1 MQLKVLGSSS
11 KGNGYVLDGNNEALV
26 IEAGVKLIEAK
37 KAIDFKLSKLVGCLC
52 THQHNDHAGY
62 ASEYAKAGVR
72 VLALEE
78 VLKAK
83 GITRNCQ
90 RIELGKGYKMGG
102 FKILPFEVM
111 HDVPCVGFVIEHS
124 ECGKIVFLTDTY
136 ACKYR
141 FANVNHYLI
150 EANYADD
157 ILTDNILAGRV
168 PQAMRNRLLTSHF
181 ELSNTI
187 AMLKSSNL
195 HCVRNIVLIHLSDGN
210 SDERRFVA
218 ECKAELG
225 KKVVAASA
233 GLVLDIDAIPLW
245 GT

>member
-1 MQLKVLGSSS
+1 MKLTVIGSSS
-11 KGNGYVLDGNNEALV
+11 KGNGYVITTNNKSESLI
-26 IEAGVKLIEAK
+26 IEAGVKLLEVK
-37 KAIDFKLSKLVGCLC
+37 KAVDFKISSISGCIVS
-52 THQHNDHAGY
+52 HQHNDHAGY

-90 RIELGKGYKMGG
+90 RIELGKGYKMGD

-136 ACKYR
+136 ACQYR

-187 AMLKSSNL
+187 AMLKSSDL

-233 GLVLDIDAIPLW
+233 GLVLDIDAIPL
-245 GT
+245 